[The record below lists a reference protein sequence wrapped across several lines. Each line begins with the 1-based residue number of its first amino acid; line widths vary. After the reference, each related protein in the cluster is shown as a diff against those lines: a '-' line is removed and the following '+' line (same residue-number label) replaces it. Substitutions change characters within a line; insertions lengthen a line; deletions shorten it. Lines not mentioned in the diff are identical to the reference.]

1 MNKFQEISYNF
12 AFSMMGKVAYSIFL
26 AFCLFTV
33 KMGCA
38 QQESQDLIVPED
50 SIQNLEDIVSQ
61 KSTAIIEY
69 AKNFL
74 GVPYVWGGMSPSGFD
89 CSGFINYVFKGFG
102 FNLTRTSYGL
112 AELGKTVRLSE
123 LQPGDLMFFKGRN
136 MSVNRVGHVALVVDT
151 TDGVI
156 QFIHAARTGIRIDT
170 FNNSS
175 YYVPRYIKSKRM
187 DYIGY

>member
-1 MNKFQEISYNF
+1 MLSRIL
-12 AFSMMGKVAYSIFL
+12 YSGFL
-26 AFCLFTV
+26 FFFLFFTN
-33 KMGCA
+33 GSFA
-38 QQESQDLIVPED
+38 QQLNKDSESPSD
-50 SIQNLEDIVSQ
+50 SIQHVQKIVSE
-61 KSTAIIEY
+61 KSNAIIEY
-69 AKNFL
+69 AKKFM

-102 FNLTRTSYGL
+102 FSLTRTSYGL
-112 AELGKTVRLSE
+112 AELGKIVRLSE
-123 LQPGDLMFFKGRN
+123 LRPGDLMFFKGRN
-136 MSVNRVGHVALVVDT
+136 VNTSRVGHVALVIDT

-156 QFIHAARTGIRIDT
+156 QFIHAAVDGIRIDT

>member
-1 MNKFQEISYNF
+1 MLCRILS
-12 AFSMMGKVAYSIFL
+12 SGL
-26 AFCLFTV
+26 LLFCLFSTN
-33 KMGCA
+33 GSLA
-38 QQESQDLIVPED
+38 QQINNDSEAPSD
-50 SIQNLEDIVSQ
+50 SIQRVQKIVSE
-61 KSTAIIEY
+61 KSNAIIEY
-69 AKNFL
+69 AKTFM

-102 FNLTRTSYGL
+102 FGLTRTSYGL

-123 LQPGDLMFFKGRN
+123 LRPGDLMFFKARN
-136 MSVNRVGHVALVVDT
+136 LNTTRVGHVALVVDT
-151 TDGVI
+151 TDGII

>member
-1 MNKFQEISYNF
+1 ML
-12 AFSMMGKVAYSIFL
+12 GKILYSAPLVLFL
-26 AFCLFTV
+26 FFTNRNV
-33 KMGCA
+33 A
-38 QQESQDLIVPED
+38 QQLTND
-50 SIQNLEDIVSQ
+50 SGSPFDSTQRVQKIVSE
-61 KSTAIIEY
+61 KSDAIIEY
-69 AKNFL
+69 AKKFM
-74 GVPYVWGGMSPSGFD
+74 GVPYLWGGMSPSGFD

-102 FNLTRTSYGL
+102 FGLTRTSYGL

-123 LQPGDLMFFKGRN
+123 LRPGDLMFFKARN
-136 MSVNRVGHVALVVDT
+136 LNTTRVGHVALVVDT
-151 TDGVI
+151 TDGII

>member
-1 MNKFQEISYNF
+1 MLSKIL
-12 AFSMMGKVAYSIFL
+12 YSATLVLFL
-26 AFCLFTV
+26 FFTNRSI
-33 KMGCA
+33 A
-38 QQESQDLIVPED
+38 QQLTND
-50 SIQNLEDIVSQ
+50 SGSPFDSTQRVQKIVSE
-61 KSTAIIEY
+61 KSNAIIEY
-69 AKNFL
+69 AKKFM

-102 FNLTRTSYGL
+102 FGLTRTSYGL

-123 LQPGDLMFFKGRN
+123 LRPGDLMFFKARN
-136 MSVNRVGHVALVVDT
+136 LNTTRVGHVALVVDT
-151 TDGVI
+151 SDGII
-156 QFIHAARTGIRIDT
+156 QFIHAASTGIRIDT

>member
-1 MNKFQEISYNF
+1 MNFKTLIKLHLIAVFSLMALHSNSQVIDNEID
-12 AFSMMGKVAYSIFL
+12 KPVD
-26 AFCLFTV
+26 T
-33 KMGCA
+33 
-38 QQESQDLIVPED
+38 
-50 SIQNLEDIVSQ
+50 LENYDEIISQ
-61 KSTAIIEY
+61 KSDDIIEY
-69 AKNFL
+69 AKRFL

-102 FNLTRTSYGL
+102 FGLTRTSFGL
-112 AELGKTVRLSE
+112 AELGKSVRLSE

-136 MSVNRVGHVALVVDT
+136 LNTSRVGHVALVIDT

-156 QFIHAARTGIRIDT
+156 QFIHAAVNGIRIDT

>member
-1 MNKFQEISYNF
+1 MLSKIL
-12 AFSMMGKVAYSIFL
+12 YSAPLVLFL
-26 AFCLFTV
+26 FFTNRSV
-33 KMGCA
+33 A
-38 QQESQDLIVPED
+38 QQLTND
-50 SIQNLEDIVSQ
+50 SGSPFDSTQRVQKIVSE
-61 KSTAIIEY
+61 KSDAIIEY
-69 AKNFL
+69 AKKFM

-102 FNLTRTSYGL
+102 FGLTRTSYGL

-123 LQPGDLMFFKGRN
+123 LRPGDLMFFKARN
-136 MSVNRVGHVALVVDT
+136 LNTTRVGHVALVVDT
-151 TDGVI
+151 TDGII

>member
-1 MNKFQEISYNF
+1 MLDKIL
-12 AFSMMGKVAYSIFL
+12 YSTIVVLFL
-26 AFCLFTV
+26 FIGNPSF
-33 KMGCA
+33 A
-38 QQESQDLIVPED
+38 QQENAEINTPPD
-50 SIQNLEDIVSQ
+50 SLQEIQQIVSE
-61 KSTAIIEY
+61 KSNAIISY
-69 AKNFL
+69 AKKFM

-102 FNLTRTSYGL
+102 FGLTRTSYGL

-123 LQPGDLMFFKGRN
+123 LRPGDLMFFKARN
-136 MSVNRVGHVALVVDT
+136 LNTTRVGHVALVVDT
-151 TDGVI
+151 TDGII

>member
-1 MNKFQEISYNF
+1 MLVKII
-12 AFSMMGKVAYSIFL
+12 YSTLVVSFL
-26 AFCLFTV
+26 FIGNWSF
-33 KMGCA
+33 A
-38 QQESQDLIVPED
+38 QQEKNEINTPSDSLQD
-50 SIQNLEDIVSQ
+50 IQQIVSE
-61 KSTAIIEY
+61 KSNAIIEY
-69 AKNFL
+69 AKKFM

-123 LQPGDLMFFKGRN
+123 LRPGDLMFFKGRN
-136 MSVNRVGHVALVVDT
+136 MNTSRVGHVALVVDT

>member
-1 MNKFQEISYNF
+1 MLSRILYSALLLFSLFYMNGI
-12 AFSMMGKVAYSIFL
+12 V
-26 AFCLFTV
+26 
-33 KMGCA
+33 A
-38 QQESQDLIVPED
+38 QQLTKDSESPSD
-50 SIQNLEDIVSQ
+50 SIQHVQKIVSE
-61 KSTAIIEY
+61 KSNAIIEY
-69 AKNFL
+69 AKKFM

-102 FNLTRTSYGL
+102 FGLTRTSYGL

-123 LQPGDLMFFKGRN
+123 LRPGDLMFFKARN
-136 MSVNRVGHVALVVDT
+136 LNSTRVGHVALVVDT
-151 TDGVI
+151 SDGII

>member
-1 MNKFQEISYNF
+1 MLSKIL
-12 AFSMMGKVAYSIFL
+12 YSAPLVLFL
-26 AFCLFTV
+26 FFTNRSV
-33 KMGCA
+33 A
-38 QQESQDLIVPED
+38 QQLTND
-50 SIQNLEDIVSQ
+50 SGSPSDSTQRVEKIVSE
-61 KSTAIIEY
+61 KSDAIIEY
-69 AKNFL
+69 AKKFM

-102 FNLTRTSYGL
+102 FGLTRTSYGL

-123 LQPGDLMFFKGRN
+123 LRPGDLMFFKARN
-136 MSVNRVGHVALVVDT
+136 LNTTRVGHVALVVDT
-151 TDGVI
+151 TDGI
-156 QFIHAARTGIRIDT
+156 IKFIHAASTGIRIDT

>member
-1 MNKFQEISYNF
+1 MLDKIL
-12 AFSMMGKVAYSIFL
+12 YSTIVVLFL
-26 AFCLFTV
+26 FIGNPSF
-33 KMGCA
+33 A
-38 QQESQDLIVPED
+38 QQETAEINTPPD
-50 SIQNLEDIVSQ
+50 SIQEIQQIVSE
-61 KSTAIIEY
+61 KSNAIISY
-69 AKNFL
+69 AKKFM

-102 FNLTRTSYGL
+102 FGLTRTSYGL

-123 LQPGDLMFFKGRN
+123 LRPGDLMFFKARN
-136 MSVNRVGHVALVVDT
+136 LNTTRVGHVALVVDT
-151 TDGVI
+151 TDGII

>member
-1 MNKFQEISYNF
+1 MCNRILYSSLVFFFLFVTNESLAQQMNKDSEAPS
-12 AFSMMGKVAYSIFL
+12 
-26 AFCLFTV
+26 
-33 KMGCA
+33 
-38 QQESQDLIVPED
+38 D
-50 SIQNLEDIVSQ
+50 SIQRVQKIVSE
-61 KSTAIIEY
+61 KSNAIIEY
-69 AKNFL
+69 AKKFM

-102 FNLTRTSYGL
+102 FGLTRTSYGL

-123 LQPGDLMFFKGRN
+123 LRPGDLMFFKARN
-136 MSVNRVGHVALVVDT
+136 LNTTRVGHVALVVDT
-151 TDGVI
+151 TDGII

>member
-1 MNKFQEISYNF
+1 MRFFLSKNIILFLFLFVSLKHVIAQTDILINDTSAVSSHEI
-12 AFSMMGKVAYSIFL
+12 
-26 AFCLFTV
+26 
-33 KMGCA
+33 
-38 QQESQDLIVPED
+38 D
-50 SIQNLEDIVSQ
+50 SIIEQ
-61 KSTAIIEY
+61 KSDAIIKY
-69 AKNFL
+69 AKQFM

-102 FNLTRTSYGL
+102 FSLTRTSYGL
-112 AELGKTVRLSE
+112 AELGTTVTLKNLR
-123 LQPGDLMFFKGRN
+123 PGDLMFFKARN
-136 MSVNRVGHVALVVDT
+136 MNTTRVGHVALVVDT

-187 DYIGY
+187 DYVGY

>member
-1 MNKFQEISYNF
+1 MLSRILYSALLLFSLFYMNGI
-12 AFSMMGKVAYSIFL
+12 V
-26 AFCLFTV
+26 
-33 KMGCA
+33 A
-38 QQESQDLIVPED
+38 QQLTKDSESPSD
-50 SIQNLEDIVSQ
+50 SIQHVQKIVSE
-61 KSTAIIEY
+61 KSNAIIEY
-69 AKNFL
+69 AKKFM

-102 FNLTRTSYGL
+102 FGLTRTSYGL

-123 LQPGDLMFFKGRN
+123 LRPGDLMFFKARN
-136 MSVNRVGHVALVVDT
+136 LNSTRVGHVALVVDT
-151 TDGVI
+151 SVGII